1 MTNSSNNTCVR
12 SQRSTITQTS
22 PGLPTTYAPLI
33 LCVYNNLI
41 SPQSE
46 LSLVLLQC
54 NSLQFW
60 IDRPS
65 LRISPKWTTEQ
76 QNVLFRTVDGVMLPS
91 TRLLYTDG
99 PPFVFGKETCFW
111 KSLCEF
117 FGENHMSVVL
127 VGDNFLHIP
136 ISL

>member
-1 MTNSSNNTCVR
+1 MIAMTNSSINTMCKSKNYHYIR
-12 SQRSTITQTS
+12 PSLD
-22 PGLPTTYAPLI
+22 PPTLCHYF

-46 LSLVLLQC
+46 LSLVLFQC

-99 PPFVFGKETCFW
+99 SPFVFGKETCFW

-117 FGENHMSVVL
+117 FGENDMSVV
-127 VGDNFLHIP
+127 GW
-136 ISL
+136 